1 MIAIVLCRRR
11 WRGERF
17 ICPVHLCQR
26 AGGGHGNRL
35 PRPKAGC
42 ASQALGSKLNRMNL
56 FRPFRADKET
66 PKKLETHTLQS
77 TEELGRSNSLRS
89 GCCGELKPSCFAAL
103 AAAAGWP
110 RWAFEPA
117 RAEKGR
123 SSKVCEFV
131 WPPGRTEQE
140 SSTLASKHACFR
152 QWCRPSGR
160 PCEDVAEAFSACPRC
175 RRRPL
180 PADPLGWL
188 WWSPLHS

>member
-1 MIAIVLCRRR
+1 MLRPSLPAG
-11 WRGERF
+11 WR
-17 ICPVHLCQR
+17 
-26 AGGGHGNRL
+26 GNRL

-66 PKKLETHTLQS
+66 PKKLETHTPKS

-110 RWAFEPA
+110 RRAFEPA

-123 SSKVCEFV
+123 SSEVCEFRVASGPHGAGELHSRLQTCMLQAVVSPV
-131 WPPGRTEQE
+131 WPVLRGRRGGLLGL
-140 SSTLASKHACFR
+140 SSLPAS
-152 QWCRPSGR
+152 P
-160 PCEDVAEAFSACPRC
+160 SAC
-175 RRRPL
+175 
-180 PADPLGWL
+180 
-188 WWSPLHS
+188 